1 MNVGIRAEEE
11 CPKGGG
17 FAGGGEAGGTGKKAA
32 ELLSMITGRGE
43 ALARKTGRRV
53 STTRTGAEQG
63 TPRPA
68 FHKGVGMSMRRQ
80 VFVGLLGMVA
90 LILVGCAVFG
100 PPQTATGPGVPHIA
114 NLRFDPDVV
123 RIGETARM
131 SFYFE
136 VGSADIEEGFLIE
149 RGISQFQFYQSLN
162 ATPIDLRKYIGVV
175 ADTVEIPFKW
185 SNEGVRLFELYVVT
199 QKGNASNRLRATVTV
214 R

>member
-1 MNVGIRAEEE
+1 MRTRLH
-11 CPKGGG
+11 
-17 FAGGGEAGGTGKKAA
+17 AG
-32 ELLSMITGRGE
+32 
-43 ALARKTGRRV
+43 
-53 STTRTGAEQG
+53 
-63 TPRPA
+63 
-68 FHKGVGMSMRRQ
+68 
-80 VFVGLLGMVA
+80 VGLLGTVA

-100 PPQTATGPGVPHIA
+100 PPQTASGPGVPRIA

-123 RIGETARM
+123 RIGETTRM

-162 ATPIDLRKYIGVV
+162 AMPIDLRKYTGVV
-175 ADTVEIPFKW
+175 ADTVEIPLKW

-199 QKGNASNRLRATVTV
+199 QKGNTSNRVRATVTV